1 MVEVAELGAL
11 IPCVLPSDKVAP
23 LSLNGF
29 KVAKLLVGVS
39 VVWSVDA
46 KFVRVKLLPLPDWS
60 APKLP
65 LFSKSK

>member
-1 MVEVAELGAL
+1 
-11 IPCVLPSDKVAP
+11 LPSENVPPPVSNTLIAQ
-23 LSLNGF
+23 
-29 KVAKLLVGVS
+29 KLLVGVS

-46 KFVRVKLLPLPDWS
+46 KLVGVKLLPLPDWS